1 MKHFPLF
8 VAALLGLAFSA
19 PAQHSSVRHGGQ
31 GGRGPAPIVSSR
43 GGEQHGAH
51 QRGPV
56 LVQPRPMVRPIARLS
71 HHRGGY
77 WQTITEQVLVPGH
90 WEQQHVPPSYGWIY
104 SGCGHRHWGLI
115 DRGGCRNVWIPD
127 RWETRSRQVWVN
139 C

>member
-19 PAQHSSVRHGGQ
+19 PAQFSPVRVVGQ
-31 GGRGPAPIVSSR
+31 GGRAPAPIVVAAR
-43 GGEQHGAH
+43 GGQQHGSH
-51 QRGPV
+51 QRGPQ
-56 LVQPRPMVRPIARLS
+56 QPRPVARNS
-71 HHRGGY
+71 HQRGGH
-77 WQTITEQVLVPGH
+77 WETITEQVLVPGH

-127 RWETRSRQVWVN
+127 RWETRCRQVWVA